1 MCAENSSQ
9 NLKKIATLSFQH
21 AFNYGAVFQVAALR
35 HVIEKLGAE
44 CDIIDYRCPAIDNQY
59 SFRPIRINRL
69 LFANIRANLVLLPFI
84 KTKKRNFSQWMGNY
98 KKTEV
103 LNKEQLHTLN
113 NRYDKFI
120 VGSDQVWNLKCQGH
134 DSAFFLDFV
143 EDETKRVAYAASF
156 GTFDVEK
163 EDEKFYNEYIARFS
177 AISVRET
184 RGIDLVKSLAN
195 KTAVTC
201 MDPVLL
207 VGREYWVSKSD
218 CRNLPHHDY
227 IFVYQL
233 GHGGHLPSY
242 VKDLKRATK
251 LKVIYVTGHLGNMF
265 HYSFC
270 DKNESSVSPER
281 FLALLSHAKYVVT
294 NSFHASVLSIL
305 FERQFLV
312 VSKGGE
318 KATYN
323 TRIYNLL
330 ADYNLTDCIVED
342 FCHSH
347 MNIQRNY
354 KDVFRLLEQTADQSL
369 SFIKNSLN
377 I

>member
-1 MCAENSSQ
+1 MCEKSTNQ
-9 NLKKIATLSFQH
+9 NLKKVATLSFQH
-21 AFNYGAVFQVAALR
+21 AFNYGAVFQVAALQ
-35 HVIEKLGAE
+35 HVVEMLGAE
-44 CDIIDYRCPAIDNQY
+44 CDIIDYRCPAIENQY
-59 SFRPIRINRL
+59 DFKPIRIDRT
-69 LFANIRANLVLLPFI
+69 LFTTIRANLVLLPFI
-84 KTKKRNFSQWMGNY
+84 KAKKRNFSQWMGNY
-98 KKTEV
+98 KKTEI
-103 LNKEQLHTLN
+103 LSKEQLRILN
-113 NRYDKFI
+113 HRYDKFI

-143 EDETKRVAYAASF
+143 DDESKRVAYAASF
-156 GTFDVEK
+156 GTFDVK
-163 EDEKFYNEYIARFS
+163 EEDKKFYNEYLAGFS
-177 AISVRET
+177 AISVREA

-195 KTAVTC
+195 KNAVAC

-207 VGREYWVSKSD
+207 VGRQFWVSKADDRS
-218 CRNLPHHDY
+218 LPHEDY

-233 GHGGHLPSY
+233 GHGKLLPSY
-242 VKDLKRATK
+242 VKNLKKATN
-251 LKVIYVTGHLGNMF
+251 LKVIYVTGHIGNMF

-281 FLALLSHAKYVVT
+281 FLSLLSHAKYVVT

-305 FERQFLV
+305 FERQFFV

-330 ADYNLTDCIVED
+330 ADYNLTDCIVEY
-342 FCHSH
+342 FCERHV
-347 MNIQRNY
+347 NIRRNY
-354 KDVFRLLEQTADQSL
+354 EDAFRLLEQATEQSL
-369 SFIKNSLN
+369 SFIKKSLD